1 MLEGCTSLTAATLVE
16 GVTETPE
23 GLFKGCTSLSKV
35 GLPSTLTRLGDYT
48 FYECKALKNNEW
60 TSIIMPGQTTTD
72 GMAKEAG
79 NLLEI
84 GAYAFAY
91 SGIVRIKIPASTNII
106 GNDAFAYCVDLAEI
120 IFENTTLGEEML
132 LGCTGLEHLTLPEGI
147 TSIDAGAFADCVKLI
162 SVKLPTTL
170 TSIGKG
176 AFSGC
181 MSIEIMELPFIGQAK
196 GTSVGEEALLGW
208 IFSTTTN
215 TDAINGVNG
224 KKPMVNVSQIY
235 SLNGEKST
243 VDYYIP
249 AGLTSLR
256 IYGESVIGYGAFS
269 DITSLTNLVINDN
282 DITAIGDY
290 AFYNCSHLTN
300 LVYTNDDYEIVNHVM
315 TIKSKDYN
323 INLMPGIITIG
334 NYAFYGCS
342 NIESIRM
349 EGNVTTIGDYAFAKC
364 TTLARINNTL
374 DSARA
379 TILADKTYT

>member
-1 MLEGCTSLTAATLVE
+1 
-16 GVTETPE
+16 
-23 GLFKGCTSLSKV
+23 
-35 GLPSTLTRLGDYT
+35 
-48 FYECKALKNNEW
+48 
-60 TSIIMPGQTTTD
+60 
-72 GMAKEAG
+72 
-79 NLLEI
+79 
-84 GAYAFAY
+84 
-91 SGIVRIKIPASTNII
+91 
-106 GNDAFAYCVDLAEI
+106 
-120 IFENTTLGEEML
+120 
-132 LGCTGLEHLTLPEGI
+132 
-147 TSIDAGAFADCVKLI
+147 
-162 SVKLPTTL
+162 
-170 TSIGKG
+170 
-176 AFSGC
+176 
-181 MSIEIMELPFIGQAK
+181 
-196 GTSVGEEALLGW
+196 
-208 IFSTTTN
+208 
-215 TDAINGVNG
+215 
-224 KKPMVNVSQIY
+224 MVNVSQIY

-379 TILADKTYT
+379 TILADKTYTYKSVEYQGSEDIIYDLNILDGVTSIGTYAFDSNLYQYVRIPNSVTYMGQALFANMPNIIVLSIPFVGRKNPKADRSDELTQSQINTIAYMFGREAYDGGYKVDQIKDGADYSNRANFAGNISYLPTSLTTLLITNAMVLNVMR